1 MGGPSSTAAAVGR
14 VLNRARRGLYG
25 GKRVLSGN
33 KVSEDGGNR

>member
-1 MGGPSSTAAAVGR
+1 MSPPTAAAAAGR
-14 VLNRARRGLYG
+14 ALNRARRGLYG